1 MSIYIV
7 TAKATGAE
15 IYRYSADA
23 PIEWSG
29 MQFADFDHTLEVEA
43 PGTVTD
49 VIPRMYSRR
58 LTKLQ
63 FVGLL
68 GDSFAGILS
77 ASKVNVDV
85 EMFVKMLDWA
95 TPDADGTSVD
105 LDDPRVAGGLALLED
120 GGLLPTGRA
129 AEILGGV

>member
-1 MSIYIV
+1 MIFIV
-7 TAKATGAE
+7 KNKATGSE
-15 IYRYSADA
+15 IYSYSADA

-29 MQFADFDHTLEVEA
+29 MEFTDFDHTPEAEVI
-43 PGTVTD
+43 TD
-49 VIPRMYSRR
+49 VVPRMYGSRR

-77 ASKVNVDV
+77 AAKVSVDV
-85 EMFVKMLDWA
+85 EMFMKMLDWA

-105 LDDPRVAGGLALLED
+105 LNDLRVAEGLNLLEA
-120 GGLLPTGRA
+120 GGLLPEGKA
-129 AEILGGV
+129 QEILNGN

>member
-49 VIPRMYSRR
+49 VPVVAMTW
-58 LTKLQ
+58 TKLEYLRRFTQ
-63 FVGLL
+63 
-68 GDSFAGILS
+68 DERI
-77 ASKVNVDV
+77 ASRTAAKQVPALEDYV
-85 EMFVKMLDWA
+85 
-95 TPDADGTSVD
+95 
-105 LDDPRVAGGLALLED
+105 ALLELASEVRSD
-120 GGLLPTGRA
+120 DPDIIAALQMLEGAGLIAAGRA
-129 AEILGGV
+129 SEILGGV

>member
-1 MSIYIV
+1 MTIYIV

-49 VIPRMYSRR
+49 VPVVAMTW
-58 LTKLQ
+58 TKLEYLRRFTQ
-63 FVGLL
+63 DERIAIRTAAKQVPQLE
-68 GDSFAGILS
+68 DY
-77 ASKVNVDV
+77 
-85 EMFVKMLDWA
+85 
-95 TPDADGTSVD
+95 
-105 LDDPRVAGGLALLED
+105 LALLELASEVRSD
-120 GGLLPTGRA
+120 DPDIIAALTMLEGAGLLAAGRA
-129 AEILGGV
+129 QEILNGN

>member
-1 MSIYIV
+1 MSTFVV
-7 TAKATGAE
+7 TRKSDGQE
-15 IYRYSADA
+15 VYRYNADA

-29 MQFADFDHTLEVEA
+29 MEFATHDHAAVVEEI
-43 PGTVTD
+43 TD
-49 VIPRMYSRR
+49 VIPRMSRR

-68 GDSFAGILS
+68 GDSFAGIL
-77 ASKVNVDV
+77 AAAKVSVDV

-105 LDDPRVAGGLALLED
+105 LDDPRVIDGLMRLEASE
-120 GGLLPTGRA
+120 LLPVGKA
-129 AEILGGV
+129 QEILNGN